1 MIANDSK
8 RLDSGDRFPELTFAL
23 PEGHQLRVPDG
34 FDHPYQAILLYR
46 GHWCPYCQTQL
57 KSYQSALIK
66 LEQEGIG
73 ILAAS
78 VDDEQH
84 SVSMI
89 ESLGLTFPVAH
100 GLPVIETARV
110 TGAFY
115 DAGAKHSAPYLQST
129 GFVLGP
135 DRRILL
141 AVYSTGAIGRLI
153 WQDVI
158 GMVKYARKTEGA
170 QSAVF

>member
-1 MIANDSK
+1 MIANNSK
-8 RLDSGDRFPELTFAL
+8 RLDSGDRFPALTFDL
-23 PEGHQLRVPDG
+23 PGGQQLRVPDS
-34 FDHPYQAILLYR
+34 FDHPYQAILFYR

-57 KSYQSALIK
+57 KSYQSALMK

-100 GLPVIETARV
+100 GLPVIETARA

-115 DAGAKHSAPYLQST
+115 DDAPAHAAPYLQST

-141 AVYSTGAIGRLI
+141 AVYSTGAIGRLS

-158 GMVKYARKTEGA
+158 GMVNYAKKAGVA
-170 QSAVF
+170 